1 MRNRHHHQYHALK
14 EWHAGQREKRKRE
27 KWVPYSLRWKGGGFV
42 KVVPQVRFPS
52 IFILARDRHF
62 PIPLSTSHRSTN

>member
-42 KVVPQVRFPS
+42 KVLPQVRFP
-52 IFILARDRHF
+52 LHF
-62 PIPLSTSHRSTN
+62 HFGT